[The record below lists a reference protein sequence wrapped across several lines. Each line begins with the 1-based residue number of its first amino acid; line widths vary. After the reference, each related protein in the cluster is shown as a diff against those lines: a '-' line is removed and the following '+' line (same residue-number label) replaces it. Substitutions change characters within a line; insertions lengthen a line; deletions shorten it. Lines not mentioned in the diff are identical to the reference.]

1 MKIASLRPNPTQD
14 ELELDLESPSSEDA
28 MIEIFDALGVK
39 VLSDAKTMAS
49 GTNVVHLDTKNL
61 SGGMYLVRINSA
73 AGSVSRSFVK
83 VQ

>member
-1 MKIASLRPNPTQD
+1 MSIELYASA
-14 ELELDLESPSSEDA
+14 DA

-39 VLSDAKTMAS
+39 VLSNAKTVAS